1 MPFSGNTGQAA
12 LNRIEVLMEVLT
24 MLAAHNEWANG
35 QIFAACSEVSPDK
48 LSDGS
53 QGYDSVLGILN
64 HLVQVEHAFFEL
76 AHDRKPRRIQLE
88 ELAALQEECSRIDRS
103 YIEYASGL
111 EPMEAE
117 TKHFLVPWFG
127 FKVSLLE
134 GVLQPLTHSHKHRA
148 DISMLLPRLGGD
160 GIEMDLIQWIAE
172 QRVE

>member
-1 MPFSGNTGQAA
+1 
-12 LNRIEVLMEVLT
+12 
-24 MLAAHNEWANG
+24 
-35 QIFAACSEVSPDK
+35 
-48 LSDGS
+48 
-53 QGYDSVLGILN
+53 
-64 HLVQVEHAFFEL
+64 
-76 AHDRKPRRIQLE
+76 
-88 ELAALQEECSRIDRS
+88 
-103 YIEYASGL
+103 
-111 EPMEAE
+111 MEAE